1 MSDLTTTSETR
12 KPYKAGAVRGFT
24 EERLSRGVVAFS
36 FDEILQGVGLN
47 PLAARKQLE
56 RMGSLVVKLPRK
68 EFFLIVPPEHKPMGV
83 PPPAWWLDDYFAW
96 LKHPYYLALQSAA
109 VVYGS
114 EPQAVQVVQVMTDCV
129 RKPLELGR
137 LTIRFFLKQST
148 LDTPV
153 QQPLQARAPLRV
165 STPAAT
171 ALDLIRYSS
180 RIGGLPRAWDTISPL
195 LPKITL
201 SDLRNSLSAENE
213 PALAQRLGYLLE
225 QSGDKRLSP
234 VVSRWLPSSAPM
246 VPLDPGGPAGSG
258 PRIAKWRLWQNS
270 DL

>member
-1 MSDLTTTSETR
+1 MSELTKTSETR
-12 KPYKAGAVRGFT
+12 KPYNAGAVRAFT
-24 EERLSRGVVAFS
+24 EDHLSRGVVAFS
-36 FDEILQGVGLN
+36 LDELLRDVELN
-47 PLAARKQLE
+47 PLAAHKQLQ
-56 RMGSLVVKLPRK
+56 RMSSLVVKLPRK

-114 EPQAVQVVQVMTDCV
+114 EPQAVQVAQVMTDCV
-129 RKPLELGR
+129 RKPLNLGR
-137 LTIRFFLKQST
+137 LTIRFFLKKST
-148 LDTPV
+148 LSTPV

-180 RIGGLPRAWDTISPL
+180 RLGGLPRAWDTISPL
-195 LPKITL
+195 LPKITVP
-201 SDLRNSLSAENE
+201 DLRSSLAAENE

-225 QSGDKRLSP
+225 QSGDRRLSP
-234 VVSRWLPSSAPM
+234 VVSRWLPSSAPWCL
-246 VPLDPGGPAGSG
+246 LDPGSAARSG
-258 PRIAKWRLWQNS
+258 PRIARWRLWQNS